1 MTVQTF
7 YRCAV
12 WLPLAIPAL
21 VATGVHAAGSSPSL
35 SPVVKIV
42 QLLLFSGI
50 YGGLP
55 YAALAAWASWWIGRR
70 LEPEIRRRALQA
82 PLWMVSA
89 WLPFT
94 AAIGG
99 LAGRVETFLGLAG
112 LGTRVILPLGYAY
125 VTLVFLLRR
134 WLGRAGALSSSRAA
148 TYAAD
153 PHP

>member
-21 VATGVHAAGSSPSL
+21 VATAVHAAGWDPSL
-35 SPVVKIV
+35 SPVVKLV
-42 QLLLFSGI
+42 QLLLMSLM

-55 YAALAAWASWWIGRR
+55 YAALAAWATWWIGGR

-82 PLWMVSA
+82 PLWMVAA

-99 LAGRVETFLGLAG
+99 LAGRVQIFVGLAG
-112 LGTRVILPLGYAY
+112 LGIVVILPLGYAY

-148 TYAAD
+148 T
-153 PHP
+153 

>member
-21 VATGVHAAGSSPSL
+21 VATAVHAAGWRPSL
-35 SPVVKIV
+35 SPVVKLV
-42 QLLLFSGI
+42 QFLLMSGM

-55 YAALAAWASWWIGRR
+55 YAALAAWATWWIDRR
-70 LEPEIRRRALQA
+70 PEPEIRRRALQA
-82 PLWMVSA
+82 PLWMVAA

-99 LAGRVETFLGLAG
+99 LAGRVEIFLGLAG
-112 LGTRVILPLGYAY
+112 LGILVILPLGYAY

-148 TYAAD
+148 T
-153 PHP
+153 

>member
-1 MTVQTF
+1 MQTF

-12 WLPLAIPAL
+12 WLPLGIPAL
-21 VATGVHAAGSSPSL
+21 VATAVHAAGWRPSL
-35 SPVVKIV
+35 SPVAKLV
-42 QLLLFSGI
+42 QLLLMSGI

-55 YAALAAWASWWIGRR
+55 YAMLAAWATWWIDRR

-82 PLWMVSA
+82 PLWMVAA

-94 AAIGG
+94 AVIGG
-99 LAGRVETFLGLAG
+99 LSGRVEIFLGLAG
-112 LGTRVILPLGYAY
+112 LGILVILPLGYAY

-148 TYAAD
+148 T
-153 PHP
+153 